1 MPDLF
6 DLTVSDVM
14 RTDFQSVRPDERASQ
29 ILSAFAKDREPAV
42 VVTDDKGRYLGIASE
57 RDYLR
62 TQLDPGKAR
71 VSNGLPEHEIP
82 TVHPDDDLIEAVRLI
97 LDSNA
102 RSLAV
107 VQKEDN
113 VHRVQGILVRED
125 IIHAAGQTSL
135 GDRDLA
141 DDMTQ
146 DVILANADDS
156 VAKALSMMR
165 TDGFSHL
172 PIVED
177 GRLVGIVTVHDIL
190 RQVIQPLRGSDRG
203 GWKTGSGEKDRP
215 LGIPLKSIMSSPVV
229 NVPRGSTYR
238 DASELM
244 HEKTIGSVVITKDG
258 EFPYGIVTRR
268 DLLNPI
274 RLLDPDVPQI
284 VVHFSSKDTSRDG
297 YESSGAP
304 EEVRE
309 FMRRYQKRL
318 EPALLQI
325 HAKRHKDKN
334 RKRDL
339 WHIRTNLSS
348 DMGNFYA
355 VGEGWGMKHATR
367 LAVDR
372 LERKVR
378 RVKEEN
384 LSNPSREFIEENL
397 Y

>member
-1 MPDLF
+1 MPELSDI
-6 DLTVSDVM
+6 TVADVM
-14 RTDFQSVRPDERASQ
+14 RTSFQSVGPEDRTSQ
-29 ILSAFAKDREPAV
+29 VLSAFAEDREPAV

-57 RDYLR
+57 RDFLR
-62 TQLDPGKAR
+62 TRLDPGKAR
-71 VSNGLPEHEIP
+71 VSNALTEHEIP
-82 TVHPDDDLIEAVRLI
+82 TVHPDDGIVEAVRLI

-107 VQKEDN
+107 VEKEDN

-125 IIHAAGQTSL
+125 IIDAAGQTSL
-135 GDRDLA
+135 GERELA
-141 DDMTQ
+141 RDMTQ
-146 DVILANADDS
+146 DVITGNAEDS
-156 VAKALSMMR
+156 VAKALSTMR
-165 TDGFSHL
+165 TEGFSHL
-172 PIVED
+172 PVIED
-177 GRLVGIVTVHDIL
+177 GRVTGIVTVHDIL
-190 RQVIQPLRGSDRG
+190 RRVIHPLQGSQRG
-203 GWKTGSGEKDRP
+203 GWKTASGEKERP
-215 LGIPLKSIMSSPVV
+215 LAVPIRSIMSDPVV
-229 NVPRGSTYR
+229 SVPRGSSYE
-238 DASELM
+238 DASTLI
-244 HEKTIGSVVITKDG
+244 HEKNIGSVVITKDG

-268 DLLNPI
+268 DMLNPI

-348 DMGNFYA
+348 DMGKFYA